1 MIHCPNKKLLALIWG
16 HRLFRDEQISAP
28 EGEICVESPGYVS
41 EMVGSGV
48 GCEGPDFLNAAVR
61 YGDTVIYGGVRVDG
75 RASEWRE
82 TGRMTDPVF
91 DSVAFHVVGE
101 RDRVLVRDGH
111 PVRTLVLTPAPELEL
126 LHVQM
131 LDQATVGANGCIGF
145 FGAIE
150 PVEQEQIIARLL
162 SDRLRRKTAEVE
174 RLYHEMGGD
183 WEQTAY
189 VCYLRSLGMGVRKQS
204 YEALAR
210 SIPLR
215 CFVRCAGDRLQAEA
229 LLLGQ
234 SGYLAEVGEADPA
247 IRQLQDIYL
256 TLKQEYGLRRPVV
269 SWSSAGVR
277 PASLPPTVL
286 RQAASL
292 LARAPILASE
302 IRKAIDGGMVVL
314 RDLFGETA
322 IGVSSEKID
331 LRIINLVIPLLTAIG
346 METGDAELRDRAL
359 ALYEEVAPEVNR
371 YTRHWGEVFD
381 LRSAADSQAVIQLC
395 TEYCDRAR
403 CAECP
408 VGVLRLVK
416 LWKKMVNH
424 S

>member
-1 MIHCPNKKLLALIWG
+1 MVWG
-16 HRLFRDEQISAP
+16 HRLFRDEEVWAP
-28 EGEICVESPGYVS
+28 EGNVTVENPGYVS
-41 EMVGSGV
+41 ESSGAASD
-48 GCEGPDFLNAAVR
+48 GDGPDFLNAAVR

-82 TGRMTDPVF
+82 TGRMTDPAF
-91 DSVAFHVVGE
+91 DGVAFHVVGE

-126 LHVQM
+126 LHAQM
-131 LDQATVGANGCIGF
+131 LDQAAAGADGCVGF
-145 FGAIE
+145 FGALE
-150 PVEQEQIIARLL
+150 SVEQEQILARLL

-174 RLYHEMGGD
+174 RLCRELGGD

-189 VCYLRSLGMGVRKQS
+189 VCYLRSLGMGDRKQS

-215 CFVRCAGDRLQAEA
+215 CFVRCAGNRQQAEA

-234 SGYLAEVGEADPA
+234 SGYLTAAPSSDPET
-247 IRQLQDIYL
+247 RQLQDIYL

-269 SWSSAGVR
+269 AWGGAGVR
-277 PASLPPTVL
+277 PASLPPAML
-286 RQAASL
+286 RQAAALLTATPL
-292 LARAPILASE
+292 LASA
-302 IRKAIDGGMVVL
+302 IRQAVDGGMTAL
-314 RDLFGETA
+314 RDLFGQTGM
-322 IGVSSEKID
+322 GVSPEKID

-346 METGDAELRDRAL
+346 METGDVELRDRAL

-381 LRSAADSQAVIQLC
+381 LLSAADSQAVIQLC
-395 TEYCDRAR
+395 TEYCARRR

-408 VGVLRLVK
+408 VGVLRLVR
-416 LWKKMVNH
+416 LWKKLASNK
-424 S
+424 